1 MSSVITRALNEIIEY
16 RIPKEI
22 LKLAFLPKACS
33 PNDRV
38 TISLSE
44 SILRKV
50 IRPKVVVDAG
60 LHGGKVVTID
70 LRGVPFKQIEMHTVM
85 FEVPMER
92 TNYMNIMSVLSVSY
106 VPNQTTNV
114 GYLYPGSH
122 MGSYQ
127 NSGTAMNLATKIATA
142 VNDQAFPA
150 TAEAEVLDNNQII
163 IRDPRHITGAYVLRC
178 MVTNDNA
185 MSNLSPRAY
194 EVFTDLCELAIKMTI
209 YNQLRIKI
217 DRSALE
223 NGLDFP
229 IIKDIVDSYADA
241 VTMYKEL
248 LAKWT
253 TINKITDRVAHQS
266 LIRMQISPGL

>member
-22 LKLAFLPKACS
+22 LRLAFLPKTCS

-38 TISLSE
+38 AISLSE
-44 SILRKV
+44 AILRKV
-50 IRPKVVVDAG
+50 IRPKVVVDVG
-60 LHGGKVVTID
+60 LHGGKVVSVD
-70 LRGVPFKQIEMHTVM
+70 LRGVPYKQIEMSTVL

-92 TNYMNIMSVLSVSY
+92 TNYMTIMSVLSVSY
-106 VPNQTTNV
+106 VPTQLTNV
-114 GYLYPGSH
+114 GYVYPNSFA
-122 MGSYQ
+122 GSYQ
-127 NSGTAMNLATKIATA
+127 SNGAGMNIATRIASA
-142 VNDQAFPA
+142 VNDQAYPA
-150 TAEAEVLDNNQII
+150 TAEVEVLDNNQIL
-163 IRDPRHITGAYVLRC
+163 IRDPRHITGTYLLRC
-178 MVTNDNA
+178 MVINDKV

-194 EVFTDLCELAIKMTI
+194 EIFTDLCELAIKMTI
-209 YNQLRIKI
+209 HNQLRIKI

-241 VTMYKEL
+241 GTMYKEL
-248 LAKWT
+248 LPKWT
-253 TINKITDRVAHQS
+253 TINKITDRSAHQG